1 MANYSSQLDGVFHA
15 LSDPTRRAVVARL
28 GRGSAAVSELAQ
40 PFDLALPTFLKHL
53 KVLEDCGLVK
63 SEKAGRVRTYELVP
77 KRLSLAEQWMA
88 DQRALWD
95 ARLDRLDSYL
105 AELQRQEVAD
115 KRGPKGK

>member
-28 GRGSAAVSELAQ
+28 GRGSAAVTELAA
-40 PFDLALPTFLKHL
+40 PFDLSLPTFLKHL

-63 SEKAGRVRTYELVP
+63 SEKAGRVRTFELVP

-88 DQRALWD
+88 EQRALWD
-95 ARLDRLDSYL
+95 SRLDRLDAYL
-105 AELQRQEVAD
+105 AELQREDATK
-115 KRGPKGK
+115 KRSPKAK

>member
-105 AELQRQEVAD
+105 AELQRQEAAD